1 MRRHSF
7 TSLSTRRPAPA
18 FRAALRQRM
27 TMDGLGGLALKQVL
41 RVPKRLPAT
50 GVKGLDGFDGLGA
63 LTASPAPVIAAAGEG
78 PTTNAQ
84 PLPADL
90 IAALKTPSSVA
101 NAELAVALGAA
112 LKGTLFTPGAISK
125 LRGTVATA
133 SKADATKKAAVE
145 AKNVAIRAANKE
157 ADAVNAQIDADE
169 KAGLTAPA
177 GSPLVGAVKRLP
189 TAAEAAVM
197 RQTAAAVKSAQEL
210 VEQQKVGLNSA
221 RSNLMY
227 AGSNPAKYKEASA
240 EVAKYTKSLADAEAA
255 LVLRQKDATAAST
268 LNGVD
273 GVESSCSPLVL
284 LGAAALTVYLV
295 TRKK

>member
-1 MRRHSF
+1 M
-7 TSLSTRRPAPA
+7 AMA
-18 FRAALRQRM
+18 
-27 TMDGLGGLALKQVL
+27 GLGGLALKQVL

-125 LRGTVATA
+125 LRGTVAAA

-145 AKNVAIRAANKE
+145 AKNVTIRAANKV
-157 ADAVNAQIDADE
+157 AVGVNAQIDADE

-177 GSPLVGAVKRLP
+177 GSPLLAAAVKRLP
-189 TAAEAAVM
+189 TAAEAAAL
-197 RQTAAAVKSAQEL
+197 RKAAAAVKSAQEL
-210 VEQQKVGLNSA
+210 VEQQKMGLNNA
-221 RSNLMY
+221 RSNLVN

-240 EVAKYTKSLADAEAA
+240 GVARFTKSLADAEAA

-268 LNGVD
+268 LKGMD